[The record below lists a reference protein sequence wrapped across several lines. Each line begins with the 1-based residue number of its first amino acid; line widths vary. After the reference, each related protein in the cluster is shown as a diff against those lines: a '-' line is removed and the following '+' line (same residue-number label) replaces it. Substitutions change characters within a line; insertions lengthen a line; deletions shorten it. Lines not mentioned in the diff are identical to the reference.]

1 MKNILSILF
10 ILMALL
16 CCAVTVYAETRTYT
30 EIVTVKIED
39 DEYSALN
46 KAKERAREQALRSY
60 LNDVYKDR
68 SSTLNL
74 TGDEKY
80 IQDLEVVESNVEGM
94 FSKDLKAKIK
104 VTINEE
110 EVRAYLKR
118 QGAVTGKNED
128 RRIVVMLIPGKM
140 DSGDAPVILDNVRA
154 EVRRSLT
161 AAEYTVIDSD
171 DQAIHDALTEEA
183 DYNKLVAHIN
193 KLADQLADKGEWLVL
208 GKVDM
213 DIVPNGNVYVYRA
226 MMTGK
231 AVSLAS
237 RDIMWEGNL
246 DGAARAPKSEA
257 KAALRLSAING
268 GKAFA
273 KEVLGALN
281 TKTLTQERRGS
292 RFEVVFASGG
302 DYKLERKILKLLKD
316 DIKGLKNVSQKN
328 RGKGDMVVDLMYV
341 GKISDL
347 VDLLLDNFEKDSQMK
362 RFNPEIEGNK
372 VIFKNQ

>member
-1 MKNILSILF
+1 MKRIIMLVV
-10 ILMALL
+10 ALGFML
-16 CCAVTVYAETRTYT
+16 VPLIASAETRTYT
-30 EIVTVKIED
+30 ETVTVKVED

-60 LNDVYKDR
+60 LNDVYKER

-74 TGDEKY
+74 TGDEKF
-80 IQDLEVVESNVEGM
+80 IQDMEQLESSTSGM
-94 FSKDLKAKIK
+94 FAKELKVKFR

-140 DSGDAPVILDNVRA
+140 DSGDAPVILDNIRA
-154 EVRRSLT
+154 EIRRSLT

-183 DYNKLVAHIN
+183 DYNKLVGHIN
-193 KLADQLADKGEWLVL
+193 KIADKLADKGEWLVL

-213 DIVPNGNVYVYRA
+213 DIVKNGSNYIYRA

-237 RDIMWEGNL
+237 RDIMWEGNI
-246 DGAARAPKSEA
+246 DGAARGSQAEQ
-257 KAALRLSAING
+257 KAALRMSAING

-316 DIKGLKNVSQKN
+316 DIKGLKNVSQKG
-328 RGKGDMVVDLMYV
+328 RGKGDMVIDLMYV

-362 RFNPEIEGNK
+362 SFNPEIEGNK
-372 VIFKNQ
+372 VIFKKR

>member
-1 MKNILSILF
+1 MKKLQSILF
-10 ILMALL
+10 ILLAVLL
-16 CCAVTVYAETRTYT
+16 ITAVAYAETRTYT

-39 DEYSALN
+39 DEYNALN
-46 KAKERAREQALRSY
+46 KAKEQAKEQALRSY

-68 SSTLNL
+68 STTLNL
-74 TGDEKY
+74 TGDDRY
-80 IQDLEVVESNVEGM
+80 IQDLEVIESSVSGTFAKE
-94 FSKDLKAKIK
+94 LKAKIK
-104 VTINEE
+104 ITINEE

-128 RRIVVMLIPGKM
+128 RRIIVMLIPGKM

-171 DQAIHDALTEEA
+171 DQAIQDALTEEA
-183 DYNKLVAHIN
+183 DYNKMLAHMN
-193 KLADQLADKGEWLVL
+193 KLTDQLADKGEWLIL

-213 DIVPNGNVYVYRA
+213 DIVPNGNVFVYRA

-231 AVSLAS
+231 AVSVAN
-237 RDIMWEGNL
+237 RDILWEGNL

-268 GKAFA
+268 GKALA

-281 TKTLTQERRGS
+281 TKALTQERRGT
-292 RFEVVFASGG
+292 RFEIIFASGG
-302 DYKLERKILKLLKD
+302 DYNLERKILKLLKE

-362 RFNPEIEGNK
+362 VFSPQIAGNK
-372 VIFKNQ
+372 VVFKK

>member
-1 MKNILSILF
+1 MKRIILF
-10 ILMALL
+10 VVVLGMMLVPLIA
-16 CCAVTVYAETRTYT
+16 TAETRTYT
-30 EIVTVKIED
+30 ETVTVKIVD

-68 SSTLNL
+68 AATLNL
-74 TGDEKY
+74 TGDEKF
-80 IQDLEVVESNVEGM
+80 IQDMEQLESSTSGM
-94 FSKDLKAKIK
+94 FDKELKAKFR

-140 DSGDAPVILDNVRA
+140 DSGDAPVILDNIRA
-154 EVRRSLT
+154 EIRRSLT

-171 DQAIHDALTEEA
+171 DQAVHDALTEEA
-183 DYNKLVAHIN
+183 DYNKLVSHIN
-193 KLADQLADKGEWLVL
+193 KLADTLADKGEWLVL

-213 DIVPNGNVYVYRA
+213 DIVQNGGTYIYRA

-231 AVSLAS
+231 AVSLTS
-237 RDIMWEGNL
+237 RDIMWEGNI
-246 DGAARAPKSEA
+246 DGAARGSKNEA

-273 KEVLGALN
+273 SEVLGALN

-292 RFEVVFASGG
+292 RFEVVFAAGG
-302 DYKLERKILKLLKD
+302 DYKLERKILKLLKE
-316 DIKGLKNVSQKN
+316 DIKGLKDVSQKG
-328 RGKGDMVVDLMYV
+328 RGKGDMVIDLMYV

-347 VDLLLDNFEKDSQMK
+347 VDLLLDNFEKDSLMK
-362 RFNPEIEGNK
+362 SFNPEIAGNK
-372 VIFKNQ
+372 VIFKKR

>member
-1 MKNILSILF
+1 MKRIILF
-10 ILMALL
+10 MVVLGMMLVPLIA
-16 CCAVTVYAETRTYT
+16 TAETRTYT
-30 EIVTVKIED
+30 ETVTVKIVD

-68 SSTLNL
+68 AATLNL
-74 TGDEKY
+74 TGDEKF
-80 IQDLEVVESNVEGM
+80 IQDMEQLESSTSGM
-94 FSKDLKAKIK
+94 FDKELKAKFR

-140 DSGDAPVILDNVRA
+140 DSGDAPVILDNIRA
-154 EVRRSLT
+154 EIRRSLT

-171 DQAIHDALTEEA
+171 DQAVHDALTEEA
-183 DYNKLVAHIN
+183 DYNKLVSHIN
-193 KLADQLADKGEWLVL
+193 KLADTLADKGEWLVL

-213 DIVPNGNVYVYRA
+213 DIVQNGGTYIYRA

-237 RDIMWEGNL
+237 RDIMWEGNI
-246 DGAARAPKSEA
+246 DGAARGSKNEA

-273 KEVLGALN
+273 SEVLGALN

-292 RFEVVFASGG
+292 RFEVVFAAGG
-302 DYKLERKILKLLKD
+302 DYKLERKILKLLKE
-316 DIKGLKNVSQKN
+316 DIKGLKDVSQKG
-328 RGKGDMVVDLMYV
+328 RGKGDMVIDLMYV

-362 RFNPEIEGNK
+362 SFNPEIAGNK
-372 VIFKNQ
+372 VIFKKR

>member
-1 MKNILSILF
+1 MKRIILLVVVLG
-10 ILMALL
+10 LMLVPLIA
-16 CCAVTVYAETRTYT
+16 AAETRTYT
-30 EIVTVKIED
+30 ETVTVKVVD

-68 SSTLNL
+68 AATLNL
-74 TGDEKY
+74 TGDEKF
-80 IQDLEVVESNVEGM
+80 IQDMEQLESSTSGM
-94 FSKDLKAKIK
+94 FDKELKAKFR

-140 DSGDAPVILDNVRA
+140 DSGDAPVILDNIRA
-154 EVRRSLT
+154 EIRRSLT

-171 DQAIHDALTEEA
+171 DQAVHDALTEEA
-183 DYNKLVAHIN
+183 DYNKLVSHIN
-193 KLADQLADKGEWLVL
+193 KIADTLADKGEWLVL

-213 DIVPNGNVYVYRA
+213 DIVQNGGTYIYRA

-231 AVSLAS
+231 AVSLTS
-237 RDIMWEGNL
+237 RDIMWEGNI
-246 DGAARAPKSEA
+246 DGAARGSKNEA

-273 KEVLGALN
+273 SEVLGALN

-292 RFEVVFASGG
+292 RFEVVFAAGG
-302 DYKLERKILKLLKD
+302 DYKLERKILKLLKE
-316 DIKGLKNVSQKN
+316 DIKGLKDVSQKG
-328 RGKGDMVVDLMYV
+328 RGKGDMVIDLMYV

-362 RFNPEIEGNK
+362 SFNPEIAGNK
-372 VIFKNQ
+372 VIFKKR

>member
-1 MKNILSILF
+1 MKRIILF
-10 ILMALL
+10 VVVLGMMLVPLIA
-16 CCAVTVYAETRTYT
+16 TAETRTYT
-30 EIVTVKIED
+30 ETVTVKIVD

-68 SSTLNL
+68 AATLNL
-74 TGDEKY
+74 TGDEKF
-80 IQDLEVVESNVEGM
+80 IQDMEQLESSTSGM
-94 FSKDLKAKIK
+94 FDKELKAKFR

-140 DSGDAPVILDNVRA
+140 DSGDAPVILDNIRA
-154 EVRRSLT
+154 EIRRSLT

-171 DQAIHDALTEEA
+171 DQAVHDALTEEA
-183 DYNKLVAHIN
+183 DYNKLVSHIN
-193 KLADQLADKGEWLVL
+193 KLADTLADKGEWLVL

-213 DIVPNGNVYVYRA
+213 DIVQNGGTYIYRA

-237 RDIMWEGNL
+237 RDIMWEGNI
-246 DGAARAPKSEA
+246 DGAARGSKNEA

-273 KEVLGALN
+273 SEVLGALN

-292 RFEVVFASGG
+292 RFEVVFAAGG
-302 DYKLERKILKLLKD
+302 DYKLERKILKLLKE
-316 DIKGLKNVSQKN
+316 DIKGLKDVSQKG
-328 RGKGDMVVDLMYV
+328 RGKGDMVIDLMYV

-347 VDLLLDNFEKDSQMK
+347 VDLLLDNFEKDSLMK
-362 RFNPEIEGNK
+362 SFNPEIAGNK
-372 VIFKNQ
+372 VIFKKR

>member
-1 MKNILSILF
+1 MKRIIMLVAALG
-10 ILMALL
+10 LMLVPLIA
-16 CCAVTVYAETRTYT
+16 AAETRTYT
-30 EIVTVKIED
+30 ETVTVPVGD

-46 KAKERAREQALRSY
+46 KAKERGREQALRSY

-68 SSTLNL
+68 AATLNL
-74 TGDEKY
+74 TGDEKF
-80 IQDLEVVESNVEGM
+80 IQDMEQLESNTSGM
-94 FSKDLKAKIK
+94 FSKELKVKFR

-154 EVRRSLT
+154 EIRRSLT

-171 DQAIHDALTEEA
+171 DQAIHDTLTEEA
-183 DYNKLVAHIN
+183 DYNKLVSHIN
-193 KLADQLADKGEWLVL
+193 KIAEKLADRGEWLVL

-213 DIVPNGNVYVYRA
+213 DIAANGGTFIYRA

-231 AVSLAS
+231 TVSLAS
-237 RDIMWEGNL
+237 RDIMWEGNI
-246 DGAARAPKSEA
+246 DGAARGSKSEA

-292 RFEVVFASGG
+292 RFEVQFASGG
-302 DYKLERKILKLLKD
+302 DYKLERKILKLLKE
-316 DIKGLKNVSQKN
+316 DIKGLKDVSQKN

-362 RFNPEIEGNK
+362 NFNPEISGNK
-372 VIFKNQ
+372 VVFNKK